1 MNIIPQM
8 SLFGE
13 NEFEELGDL
22 ERLRMVLGALPDG
35 ALIAK
40 LYRIRGKGRNDW
52 PCEAMWNSFIAS
64 FLFEHPTVDSLL
76 RELRRNSQL
85 RKMCGFT
92 PKTVKQKDGTYHIYT
107 APSASAYSKFLK
119 NLKECQE
126 ELTAMFEELVQ
137 FMYEHLEHFGENLMV
152 DGKAIQSY
160 ATKVSKKVKS
170 GERGEHDADW
180 CQKTYTTTGKNG
192 EKVIKKFKWF
202 GFRLH
207 LIADAVYEIPVTFEV
222 TKASN
227 GEKPETEKLLKNMKK
242 GNPEMLEKCDYFM
255 GDKGYDSTKLIE
267 WLEGEEVVPIIDI
280 CNKWKDGEETHQY
293 RDTNLV
299 YNYKGDVWYIN
310 ESGEKVKMSYKGYD
324 KKTDS
329 LRYGF
334 PPQKHDKRI
343 FRIKCSEDRRIFPP
357 VARDSYKWKR
367 LYNMR
372 SGIERI
378 NGRLDRDYKFE
389 NHTIRGLGKMKMFL
403 TVTFL
408 VYMGFAKAKIEHG
421 EREHLCRMYA

>member
-8 SLFGE
+8 SLFDE
-13 NEFEELGDL
+13 SEFEELGDL
-22 ERLRMVLGALPDG
+22 ERLQMVLDALPD
-35 ALIAK
+35 AVLIAK
-40 LYRIRGKGRNDW
+40 LYKIRGNGRNDW

-76 RELRRNSQL
+76 RELRRNNQL
-85 RKMCGFT
+85 RKICGFEL
-92 PKTVKQKDGTYHIYT
+92 KTVRQKDGIYKIYT
-107 APSASAYSKFLK
+107 APSASAYSNFLK

-126 ELTAMFEELVQ
+126 ELTATFEELVE

-152 DGKAIQSY
+152 DGKAIQSC
-160 ATKVSKKVKS
+160 ATKLSKKAKS
-170 GERGEHDADW
+170 GARGEHDADW
-180 CQKTYTTTGKNG
+180 CRKTYTVTGKNG
-192 EKVIKKFKWF
+192 EKETKTVKWF

-207 LIADAVYEIPVTFEV
+207 LIADATYEIPVAFEV

-227 GEKPETEKLLKNMKK
+227 SEKTETEKLLEKVKK
-242 GNPEMLEKCDYFM
+242 ENPQMLDICRYFM

-267 WLEGEEVVPIIDI
+267 LLEGNDIVPVIDI
-280 CNKWKDGEETHQY
+280 CNKWKEGEETHQY
-293 RDTNLV
+293 RDTDLV
-299 YNYKGDVWYIN
+299 YNYKGDVWYVD
-310 ESGEKVKMSYKGYD
+310 EKGEKIKLSYKGYD
-324 KKTDS
+324 KSTDS

-343 FRIKCSEDRRIFPP
+343 FRIKCSEDRRIFTP
-357 VARDSYKWKR
+357 VARDSHKWRR

-389 NHTIRGLGKMKMFL
+389 NHTIRGLAKMKMFL

-408 VYMGFAKAKIEHG
+408 VYMGLAKAKIEHG